1 MSKFSSL
8 HQSIKSREE
17 SKSITMKA
25 LPSDDTQASMEVSA
39 VTQFLQSFNV
49 STIRVIFR
57 ARLCSRLH
65 SDPVKTLLVSQEL
78 SIQKDQDLE
87 YEGFGKRRQASMN
100 ACLQFVKPQP
110 LRFGDAMKYRSELRI
125 MEAAVRRVCKEA
137 MERQLP

>member
-1 MSKFSSL
+1 
-8 HQSIKSREE
+8 
-17 SKSITMKA
+17 MKA

-110 LRFGDAMKYRSELRI
+110 PALRRCNEVSL
-125 MEAAVRRVCKEA
+125 
-137 MERQLP
+137 